1 MGLGKS
7 SQLYNYV
14 FFKYV
19 ELYHQFV
26 LHSINVDVHSNTY
39 YDMDFQIMNS
49 KLSPM
54 FRNQFAIC
62 LL

>member
-7 SQLYNYV
+7 SQLYMYFLNMLNYTIN
-14 FFKYV
+14 
-19 ELYHQFV
+19 FV